1 MLKEVMM
8 SKKTAVEFLQEAL
21 SIHLTDEQ
29 KMQFEGLFQSA
40 KGIEKNQIEIAFTN
54 GDLFSSDYFDGVN
67 ITSENYYNET
77 YKGGNDES

>member
-1 MLKEVMM
+1 M

-67 ITSENYYNET
+67 ITSENYYNKT
-77 YKGGNDES
+77 YKGGNDE

>member
-1 MLKEVMM
+1 MAKQ
-8 SKKTAVEFLQEAL
+8 TAVGFLQEAL

-54 GDLFSSDYFDGVN
+54 GDLFSNDYFDGVN
-67 ITSENYYNET
+67 ITSENYYNQT
-77 YKGGNDES
+77 YGSGNNL

>member
-1 MLKEVMM
+1 M